1 MMNKTINIATDIDTR
16 PSGQLPTAPAGL
28 LRTVASGPQRAA
40 AGRAGKFAQRE
51 GLSFRLSSAAPFCL
65 GGVFGTL
72 RLSFKILK

>member
-1 MMNKTINIATDIDTR
+1 MMNKTINIATDID
-16 PSGQLPTAPAGL
+16 PHSSGQLPTAPAGL
-28 LRTVASGPQRAA
+28 QRTVASGPQRAA

-72 RLSFKILK
+72 RLSFKILN